1 MTNEQIDIYDAYAK
15 VIERNK
21 KIIFELKWGRL
32 CTDEIPLIIK
42 GLELVEIMLRE
53 NLELRK
59 AISETKLQEENTY

>member
-1 MTNEQIDIYDAYAK
+1 MNIDEAYAK
-15 VIERNK
+15 VIERNR

-42 GLELVEIMLRE
+42 GLELAEIMLKE

-59 AISETKLQEENTY
+59 QIPETNPTEEDPY

>member
-1 MTNEQIDIYDAYAK
+1 MKIDEMYAK

-42 GLELVEIMLRE
+42 GLELAEIMLKE

-59 AISETKLQEENTY
+59 SIPETKAEEENPY

>member
-1 MTNEQIDIYDAYAK
+1 MTINEAYTK
-15 VIERNK
+15 VIEQNK

-42 GLELVEIMLRE
+42 GLELAEIMLKE

-59 AISETKLQEENTY
+59 QIPETKLEEENPY